1 MQILHSRAILF
12 AAQKLHGSAGRMS
25 RKGGSMQVF
34 GSSKIFKKGLSVN
47 SSFDISY
54 ISSSLDL
61 SKTLSLRRLTQA
73 ESMFTVLTFRVIV
86 KVLP

>member
-1 MQILHSRAILF
+1 
-12 AAQKLHGSAGRMS
+12 
-25 RKGGSMQVF
+25 MQVL
-34 GSSKIFKKGLSVN
+34 GSSKIFKRDLSVN
-47 SSFDISY
+47 SSFDIFY
-54 ISSSLDL
+54 ISLSLDL

>member
-1 MQILHSRAILF
+1 
-12 AAQKLHGSAGRMS
+12 
-25 RKGGSMQVF
+25 MQVF
-34 GSSKIFKKGLSVN
+34 GSSKIFKRDLSVN
-47 SSFDISY
+47 SSFDIY

-73 ESMFTVLTFRVIV
+73 ESMFTVPTFRVIV

>member
-1 MQILHSRAILF
+1 
-12 AAQKLHGSAGRMS
+12 
-25 RKGGSMQVF
+25 MQVF
-34 GSSKIFKKGLSVN
+34 GGSKFFKRDLSVN
-47 SSFDISY
+47 SSFDIFY

-61 SKTLSLRRLTQA
+61 SKTLSLRRRLTQA

>member
-1 MQILHSRAILF
+1 
-12 AAQKLHGSAGRMS
+12 
-25 RKGGSMQVF
+25 MQVF
-34 GSSKIFKKGLSVN
+34 GSSKIFKRGLSVN
-47 SSFDISY
+47 SSFDIFY

-61 SKTLSLRRLTQA
+61 SKTLSIRRLTQA